1 MTESGG
7 TSVAE
12 SGTTDTFT
20 VVLNS
25 EPTGNVVLDVTSA
38 DTGEATVSAS
48 TFDLHNLG
56 HWNTAQTITV
66 TGVNDAEADGNQVFD
81 TTIAINTGSTADSLY
96 DALGAQTVSV
106 TVTDD
111 DAVGYTIVQSSQ
123 PMSVSLVQPIHL
135 RLSWIH
141 NPTQEFV

>member
-48 TFDLHNLG
+48 GLTFTMGD
-56 HWNTAQTITV
+56 WNTAHHHSYRRQ
-66 TGVNDAEADGNQVFD
+66 
-81 TTIAINTGSTADSLY
+81 
-96 DALGAQTVSV
+96 
-106 TVTDD
+106 
-111 DAVGYTIVQSSQ
+111 
-123 PMSVSLVQPIHL
+123 
-135 RLSWIH
+135 
-141 NPTQEFV
+141 